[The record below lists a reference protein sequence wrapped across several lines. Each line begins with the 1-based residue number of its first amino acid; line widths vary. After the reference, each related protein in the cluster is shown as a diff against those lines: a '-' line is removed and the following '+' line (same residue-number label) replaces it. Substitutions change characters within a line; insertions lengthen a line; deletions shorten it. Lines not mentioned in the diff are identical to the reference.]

1 MRKTE
6 AMTQRQLRLFGKIRQ
21 GKTGRNSKTMA
32 ALVVKLFNYPPNPL
46 LPGQNGVAEFCCRGR
61 THRRIIF
68 TFYGKAACN
77 QICTQSAAN
86 SA

>member
-6 AMTQRQLRLFGKIRQ
+6 AVTRRQPRLFGKTRQ

-32 ALVVKLFNYPPNPL
+32 ALVVKLFNSPPNPL
-46 LPGQNGVAEFCCRGR
+46 LSGQNGVAEFGCRGR

-68 TFYGKAACN
+68 TFDRKAACN
-77 QICTQSAAN
+77 QICTKSSA
-86 SA
+86 